1 MDFSNF
7 GDLLGQMKD
16 AYEDGINAM
25 SDVNDMVAEDMDP
38 THRIEI
44 AINLEGNAEGHPYK
58 VDASLVFI
66 IDLDTM
72 IQASESPVGDLSSIL
87 GQLGVDLGGDADAVM
102 EQLSQPRTVGTLHEL
117 TTNELIVYDENG
129 KVDIGL
135 NEKGTLLATLNENCL
150 QLNFEGVFS
159 YPQKPGLFIIIPS
172 GQKMQEH
179 IQFDMHNL
187 DAPISFEWTD
197 QDGLEVN
204 GSARIIS
211 L

>member
-1 MDFSNF
+1 M
-7 GDLLGQMKD
+7 QK
-16 AYEDGINAM
+16 AI
-25 SDVNDMVAEDMDP
+25 
-38 THRIEI
+38 RII
-44 AINLEGNAEGHPYK
+44 

-72 IQASESPVGDLSSIL
+72 IQASESSAGDLSSIL

-135 NEKGTLLATLNENCL
+135 NEKGTLLATLNENRL

-159 YPQKPGLFIIIPS
+159 YPQNPGLFIIVPS

-187 DAPISFEWTD
+187 DTPISYQWTD
-197 QDGLEVN
+197 QDGLKVS
-204 GSARIIS
+204 GSAKINS